1 MLVSFE
7 EACRLLL
14 LGRVVALPTETVYG
28 LACLPFD
35 KHAVKEVF
43 RHKQRPSDNPLI
55 CHFYSIEHMLSEGL
69 KPGIRTTAL
78 MRWAGLG
85 PLSYRIAL
93 PAGHRLSAATAG
105 QNSVV
110 VRFPKAGLFSNVMRT
125 LESPLAAPSAN
136 TSGSLSPTNAAMVE
150 FDLGRKGI
158 AVLDGGPCEV
168 GLESTI
174 IDCFN
179 DIEFSCLRLGGFAIE
194 RIKARIIELGGT
206 WAEPEKS
213 RSETTPGSKYRHYA
227 PHTPLQWIQEDQL
240 KSLAAGQLVVATHED
255 AERLRPQHIHLTW
268 FTLGSIQDWSSI
280 GKDLYRRLFE
290 LDALKLSHAWV
301 LQPAWTTDG
310 LSQAVRNRLEKAV
323 TGS

>member
-1 MLVSFE
+1 MLVSFP

-35 KHAVKEVF
+35 SKAVQEVF
-43 RHKQRPSDNPLI
+43 RIKQRPNDNPLI
-55 CHFYSIEHMLSEGL
+55 CHFYSVDQMLAEGL
-69 KPGIRTTAL
+69 QPGIRTLAL
-78 MRWAGLG
+78 MRWAGPG
-85 PLSYRIAL
+85 ALSYRIPL
-93 PAGHRLSAATAG
+93 PSGHRLSAATAG

-110 VRFPKAGLFSNVMRT
+110 VRIPSAGLFCDVM
-125 LESPLAAPSAN
+125 LALQSPLAAPSAN
-136 TSGSLSPTNAAMVE
+136 TSGTLSPTTAAMVE
-150 FDLGRKGI
+150 ADLGLKGI

-174 IDCFN
+174 IDCVN
-179 DIEFSCLRLGGFAIE
+179 DLEFSCLRLGGFAID
-194 RIKARIIELGGT
+194 RIRPRIIELGGT

-213 RSETTPGSKYRHYA
+213 SSETTPGSKYRHYA

-280 GKDLYRRLFE
+280 GKDLYRKLFE
-290 LDALKLSHAWV
+290 LDALKLSHASV
-301 LQPAWTTDG
+301 LQPAWTNDG